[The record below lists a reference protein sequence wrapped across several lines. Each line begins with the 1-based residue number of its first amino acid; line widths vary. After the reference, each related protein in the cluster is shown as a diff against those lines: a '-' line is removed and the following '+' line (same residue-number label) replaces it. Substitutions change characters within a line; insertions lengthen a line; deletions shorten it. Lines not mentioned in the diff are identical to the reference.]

1 MSGFFIKLNF
11 IFGAVYNHNMSQIR
25 IITLFICL
33 VFFQNTFYSQEN
45 TPSRKEII
53 KLTDKASAYLNNAQF
68 EKSLVSS
75 RLALKYATAINDDY
89 LIATSYNTIAGNF
102 DELSE
107 TDKAIFFYNKG
118 LEHANKTQNDSLKN
132 WLNNNLGNMYFWEKK
147 EFDKGLRYYQNSIEY
162 SEKIAD
168 TSMLVLTKLNL
179 AWGFF
184 DYEQYDRGYPYLQFI
199 NKYHEKYGD
208 DSTIVALNLI
218 NGMYWSH
225 KNDKAKAE
233 SYFLTAIKLGN
244 ASKEKFDLSY
254 SFEEY
259 SKFLLKNGDYKKA
272 YEYLALFKKT
282 SDMLYDQ
289 DKLQKADVAGIN
301 VELDE
306 YKREIDKIEIE
317 KEAQAL
323 SLKKSQIIVVLFLAT
338 VLVLLLLLYTLFK
351 NNIFKKKTN
360 AELTIANA
368 ELIVAHQKAE
378 EASLLK
384 TQFVST
390 ISHELRTPLYGVVGI
405 TNMIL
410 DEHKEL
416 ADSPHLNSL
425 KFSARYLLSL
435 VNDILQI
442 NKIEEKRIV
451 LETLTFNIPDEI
463 NIITNSLQFIAT
475 KNENIL
481 SINTDEN
488 IPEFLIG
495 DKLRFSQILMNLAS
509 NALKFTKKGEV
520 VISAKEVRVSGKIHY
535 IEFKIA
541 DNGVGIAKEDQA
553 KIYDKFVQISRKDDD
568 YQGTGLGLSIV
579 KRLIE
584 LFDSEIHVE
593 SELNVGT
600 TFTFTIGFEAD
611 LKKTNEIINN
621 IDVDLTSSQILK
633 VLVVEDNK
641 INQMVTRKI
650 IEKNNFKCDIV
661 EDGLA
666 AIKILETE
674 IYDIILMDINMP
686 IINGFETTRR
696 IRTMGITTPIV
707 ALTAFDKG
715 EITEEAVSCG
725 MNDIIIKPFEPVK
738 LFQIIN
744 SQIIK
749 RRNASN

>member
-1 MSGFFIKLNF
+1 MP
-11 IFGAVYNHNMSQIR
+11 QTR
-25 IITLFICL
+25 IIALWFCL
-33 VFFQNTFYSQEN
+33 IFSVFQGFSQSEV
-45 TPSRKEII
+45 PSKKEIT
-53 KLTDKASAYLNNAQF
+53 KLSDQASAYLTNAQF
-68 EKSLVSS
+68 EKSLAAS
-75 RLALKYATAINDDY
+75 RLALRYSITINDDY
-89 LIATSYNTIAGNF
+89 LIATNYNTIAGNY

-107 TDKAIFFYNKG
+107 IDKAIFFYNKG
-118 LEHANKTQNDSLKN
+118 LSYANKTENDTLKN
-132 WLNNNLGNMYFWEKK
+132 WLNNNLGNMYFFEKK
-147 EFDKGLRYYQNSIEY
+147 EYEKGINFYKKSLEY

-168 TSMLVLTKLNL
+168 TTQLVFTKLNIC
-179 AWGFF
+179 WGYF
-184 DYEQYDRGYPYLQFI
+184 DIGQFDTGKPYLDYI
-199 NKYHEKYGD
+199 NKYHGKFGD
-208 DSTIVALNLI
+208 ATTIVAFNLL
-218 NGMYWSH
+218 NGMYSSN
-225 KNDKAKAE
+225 KNDNANAE
-233 SYFLTAIKLGN
+233 RYFLTAIKLGTEG
-244 ASKEKFDLSY
+244 KEKFDLSY
-254 SFEEY
+254 SHEEY
-259 SKFLLKNGDYKKA
+259 SKFLLRNGRYKEA
-272 YEYLALFKKT
+272 YEHLAKFKKI
-282 SDMLYDQ
+282 SDQLYDQ
-289 DKLQKADVAGIN
+289 QKLKKADIAGVN
-301 VELDE
+301 LELDE
-306 YKREIDKIEIE
+306 YKREIDKIESE
-317 KEAQAL
+317 KEMQAM
-323 SLKKSQIIVVLFLAT
+323 SLKKSQIIAVLFFVIL
-338 VLVLLLLLYTLFK
+338 LVLLLLLYTLYK
-351 NNIFKKKTN
+351 NNLFRKQAN
-360 AELTIANA
+360 AELTLANEDLIIAN
-368 ELIVAHQKAE
+368 EKAE

-410 DEHKEL
+410 DEHREL

-463 NIITNSLQFIAT
+463 SIITNSLEFIAN
-475 KNENIL
+475 KNENKIH
-481 SINTDEN
+481 IKVDEK

-495 DKLRFSQILMNLAS
+495 DKLRFSQILMNLTS
-509 NALKFTKKGEV
+509 NALKFTKKGQV
-520 VISAKEVRVSGKIHY
+520 TISAEQVRTSGKTHF
-535 IEFKIA
+535 IEFKII

-553 KIYDKFVQISRKDDD
+553 KIYDKFVQIGRKDDD

-584 LFDSEIHVE
+584 LFRSEIQVE
-593 SELNVGT
+593 SELNHGT
-600 TFTFTIGFEAD
+600 TFTFTIGFESDAA
-611 LKKTNEIINN
+611 KTREIINN

-666 AIKILETE
+666 AIALTETND
-674 IYDIILMDINMP
+674 YDIILMDINMP

-696 IRTMGITTPIV
+696 MRAQGIMTPIV

-715 EITEEAVSCG
+715 EITEEAMSAG

-749 RRNASN
+749 RRNAGN